1 MSWSAFGHKN
11 MFNPRWHL
19 RKERFIVYQLAMLI
33 SLAAECTATYSLTK
47 YEHHQTN
54 IERLSNFTAQV
65 HNNNLIDA
73 EITTIV
79 FCVLVATLFGA
90 DFFFLLFWPKRT
102 YPRWYNITK
111 KILAVI
117 ITAGMLAAAIVSNVN
132 TPSSRPLVTH
142 STMPGSTRV
151 VVAKHAETI
160 TGVSPETAQGYVD
173 IYFRPPL
180 IYRTWGVNVAYV
192 VLLWLTFVLA
202 AAGTVLTFLAVDH
215 EQRYG
220 PESFDHDPEDIRTA
234 KEKAPAGP
242 TSEAAS
248 GASAV

>member
-19 RKERFIVYQLAMLI
+19 RKERFSKSMIFYCLAMLI

-117 ITAGMLAAAIVSNVN
+117 ITAGMLAAAIVSNAV
-132 TPSSRPLVTH
+132 VTKH
-142 STMPGSTRV
+142 S
-151 VVAKHAETI
+151 ETI

-173 IYFRPPL
+173 LYFRPPL
-180 IYRTWGVNVAYV
+180 KYRTWSVNVAYV
-192 VLLWLTFVLA
+192 VLLWIAFAFTA
-202 AAGTVLTFLAVDH
+202 ASTVLMFLAVDH

-220 PESFDHDPEDIRTA
+220 PESFDHDPEDTRLA
-234 KEKAPAGP
+234 NEKAAR
-242 TSEAAS
+242 TS